1 MAEPRLR
8 FGRFSFAPSSGELL
22 RDGVRVKLQAQP
34 AKVLAALTRQPGDVV
49 SRDVLKDE
57 IWGRDTHVD
66 FERGLN
72 FCVAQIRSALG
83 DSADSPAFIETVP
96 KQGYRFIAVLERTP
110 DAESTAV
117 DARPEGR
124 AYDKAP
130 PIESRPAWSS
140 RGAAALV
147 AVSLIVVAL
156 IGWAKASSAPPTVIV
171 VPFYNETGIAEHA
184 TLADAIGDATVARLA
199 APGRIDALKVIG
211 NAETLQ
217 NPFARRDIQQV
228 ARALDA
234 QWVLIGQLKSDGQKQ
249 RVIAHLI
256 RASDMKH
263 LWAQTFDD
271 DTFDL
276 DGQSRAAEAIA
287 AAVTGSLAPPRK

>member
-1 MAEPRLR
+1 VAEPRLR
-8 FGRFSFAPSSGELL
+8 FGRFSFVPSTGELL
-22 RDGVRVKLQAQP
+22 RDNVRVKLQAQP
-34 AKVLAALTRQPGDVV
+34 AKVLAALARQPGEVV
-49 SRDVLKDE
+49 SRDLLKDE

-72 FCVAQIRSALG
+72 FCIAQIRSALG
-83 DSADSPAFIETVP
+83 DSAEAPAYIETIP
-96 KQGYRFIAVLERTP
+96 KQGYRFIAALERTP

-124 AYDKAP
+124 AYDKAQT
-130 PIESRPAWSS
+130 RHAWSN
-140 RGAAALV
+140 RGTAALL

-171 VPFYNETGIAEHA
+171 VPFYNETGLAERA

-199 APGRIDALKVIG
+199 APERIDVLKVIG
-211 NAETLQ
+211 NAGALQ
-217 NPFARRDIQQV
+217 NPFARRDVQQA
-228 ARALDA
+228 ARELDA

-287 AAVTGSLAPPRK
+287 AAVTRSLVPPRK

>member
-8 FGRFSFAPSSGELL
+8 FGRFSFAPSTGELL
-22 RDGVRVKLQAQP
+22 RDDVRVKLQAQP
-34 AKVLAALTRQPGDVV
+34 AKVLAALTRHPGEVV
-49 SRDVLKDE
+49 PRDALKDE

-72 FCVAQIRSALG
+72 FCIAQIRSALG
-83 DSADSPAFIETVP
+83 DSAESATYIETVP
-96 KQGYRFIAVLERTP
+96 KQGYRFIAALERT
-110 DAESTAV
+110 AAAGATAAV
-117 DARPEGR
+117 ARPEGR

-130 PIESRPAWSS
+130 PIESRPASSS

-147 AVSLIVVAL
+147 VVSLMIVAL
-156 IGWAKASSAPPTVIV
+156 IAWAKASSAPPTVIV
-171 VPFYNETGIAEHA
+171 VPFYNETGIAEQA

-199 APGRIDALKVIG
+199 APERIDALKVIG
-211 NAETLQ
+211 NAGTLEH
-217 NPFARRDIQQV
+217 PFARRDVQQV
-228 ARALDA
+228 ARELDA

-263 LWAQTFDD
+263 LWAQTFDSD
-271 DTFDL
+271 IFDL
-276 DGQSRAAEAIA
+276 EGQSRAAEAIA
-287 AAVTGSLAPPRK
+287 AAVTGSLASPRK

>member
-1 MAEPRLR
+1 MAESRLR
-8 FGRFSFAPSSGELL
+8 FGRFSFVPSTGELL
-22 RDGVRVKLQAQP
+22 RDNVRVKLQAQP
-34 AKVLAALTRQPGDVV
+34 AKVLAALTRHPGEVV
-49 SRDVLKDE
+49 SRDALKDE

-72 FCVAQIRSALG
+72 FCIAQIRSALG
-83 DSADSPAFIETVP
+83 DSAESAAFIETVP
-96 KQGYRFIAVLERTP
+96 KQGYRFIAALERTP
-110 DAESTAV
+110 DTRQSASQPSRDVTAPADAKRSWST
-117 DARPEGR
+117 
-124 AYDKAP
+124 
-130 PIESRPAWSS
+130 
-140 RGAAALV
+140 RGTAALL

-171 VPFYNETGIAEHA
+171 VPFYNETGLAEQA

-199 APGRIDALKVIG
+199 APERIDVLKVIG
-211 NAETLQ
+211 NAGALQ
-217 NPFARRDIQQV
+217 NPFARRDVQQA
-228 ARALDA
+228 ARELDA

-276 DGQSRAAEAIA
+276 EGQSRAAEAIA
-287 AAVTGSLAPPRK
+287 AAVTGSLASARK